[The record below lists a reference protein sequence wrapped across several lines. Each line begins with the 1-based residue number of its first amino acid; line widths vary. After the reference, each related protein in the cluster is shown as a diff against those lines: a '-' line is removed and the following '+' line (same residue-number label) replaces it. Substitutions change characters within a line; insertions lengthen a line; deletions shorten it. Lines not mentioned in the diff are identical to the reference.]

1 MARGSV
7 VEHEHAGD
15 GTSGVP
21 AAVLGGFLGHDHCRQ
36 VADFAGE
43 AYRAGEMVRNVF
55 QAKAWVAN
63 LDQRHT
69 LRPHDPCWD
78 VVQRLRE
85 TVVGALG
92 VQAWREDTYLKEFVS
107 YITAGGFVVRHRD
120 DWQLERP
127 DLDCRVRC
135 NVFVQKE
142 PGSGD
147 PCLGAEEPAEG
158 AHELRLRLSTGDLL
172 AFSPSMTLHRATRV
186 SGQPK
191 VMVSFGFVITEA
203 TFRETLERLRS
214 HAQWRPLA
222 AYTKQDTGFSASS
235 RRGRA
240 SHPSLTGTS

>member
-1 MARGSV
+1 MARDTA
-7 VEHEHAGD
+7 VEHAAD

-21 AAVLGGFLGHDHCRQ
+21 AAVLEGFLGPDRCRQ
-36 VADFAGE
+36 VADFAE
-43 AYRAGEMVRNVF
+43 EVYRAGEMFRNVF
-55 QAKAWVAN
+55 QAGAWVAN

-92 VQAWREDTYLKEFVS
+92 IQTWREDAYLKEFFS
-107 YITAGGFVVRHRD
+107 YISAGGFIVRHRD

-147 PCLGAEEPAEG
+147 PCLGAEELAEG
-158 AHELRLRLSTGDLL
+158 AHELRLGLSAGDLL

-186 SGQPK
+186 IGQPK
-191 VMVSFGFVITEA
+191 ILVSFGFLITQA
-203 TFRETLERLRS
+203 TFRQVLERLRS
-214 HAQWRPLA
+214 TAQWRPLT
-222 AYTKQDTGFSASS
+222 AYTKQDTGFSSS
-235 RRGRA
+235 SGRGRA
-240 SHPSLTGTS
+240 SHPSSTGTS